1 MNATEIRR
9 GIADTWA
16 VGLGLV
22 PLGLA
27 FGLLV
32 AQSGFAWWWAPV
44 FSVIVYAGS
53 MEFLA
58 VGLVLAHT
66 GLIGSAVTAFLVNF
80 RHIFYGLTFPR
91 DAVASRVG
99 CAYSTYALTDESWAI
114 VSAVQ
119 ARGVRP
125 SGPRTLTVQIL
136 CQLLWVVPGILGAL
150 LGTAIPDDVRGV
162 DFALTAL
169 FAVLAVDAFRSHRDW
184 SLPITAL
191 ACAGVGWW
199 LSPEHMLVIG
209 LPIYVATLVARTW
222 SPALDRALTWTGAR
236 R

>member
-1 MNATEIRR
+1 MNIAEIRR

-32 AQSGFAWWWAPV
+32 AQSGFAWWWTPI
-44 FSVIVYAGS
+44 FSLLVYAGS

-66 GLIGSAVTAFLVNF
+66 GLLGSAVTAFLVNF

-91 DAVASRVG
+91 DAVRFRAGRV
-99 CAYSTYALTDESWAI
+99 YSTYALTDESWAI
-114 VSAVQ
+114 ASAVR
-119 ARGVRP
+119 ARGERP
-125 SGPRTLTVQIL
+125 TGPRVLTIQIF
-136 CQLLWVVPGILGAL
+136 CQLLWVVPGVVGAL
-150 LGTAIPDDVRGV
+150 AGAALPDSIRGV

-169 FAVLAVDAFRSHRDW
+169 FAVLAIDAFQANRDW
-184 SLPITAL
+184 SLPISAL
-191 ACAGVGWW
+191 LCAGIGW
-199 LSPEHMLVIG
+199 LASPEHMLIIG
-209 LPIYVATLVARTW
+209 LPLYVATLLARAW
-222 SPALDRALTWTGAR
+222 SPTLDRALTWTAG
-236 R
+236 